1 MVVAHKLSLPPVIPY
16 YISTV
21 QVLVSV
27 VHERNRVILTQF
39 YVSVGFLSHTTDF
52 FAIGPSSQV
61 CLPYYRKVVMETLLL
76 SRDCVTDIT
85 SVSVPENDLE
95 SDLVKLNANDSAYY
109 CSISNI
115 LRYNYP

>member
-1 MVVAHKLSLPPVIPY
+1 MIPY
-16 YISTV
+16 YIFTV

-27 VHERNRVILTQF
+27 VHEQPI
-39 YVSVGFLSHTTDF
+39 F

-61 CLPYYRKVVMETLLL
+61 CPPCYRKVVDGNVTLE
-76 SRDCVTDIT
+76 SRLRDRHT

>member
-1 MVVAHKLSLPPVIPY
+1 MIPY
-16 YISTV
+16 YIFTV
-21 QVLVSV
+21 QILVSV
-27 VHERNRVILTQF
+27 VHEQPISLQLARHLISGNV
-39 YVSVGFLSHTTDF
+39 
-52 FAIGPSSQV
+52 
-61 CLPYYRKVVMETLLL
+61 TLE
-76 SRDCVTDIT
+76 SRLRDRLT